1 MEQNEIKVSLDKVD
15 KMTKNVI
22 ERNIKNYLKGIG
34 ADGNNKK
41 RVDIWLMNK
50 TRDDIEAKAQDLWL
64 SSNGEVMVS
73 LTWCDG
79 HTEPYDFMLVSVRW
93 WREILWELVLTKR
106 ITELN

>member
-15 KMTKNVI
+15 KMTKNAI

-34 ADGNNKK
+34 ADGSNKK

-50 TRDDIEAKAQDLWL
+50 TRNDIEAKAQDLWL
-64 SSNGEVMVS
+64 SSDGEIMTS
-73 LTWCDG
+73 LDWCCG
-79 HTEPYDFMLVSVRW
+79 YAEPNTFNEVPLRW